1 MFVIVVATEFESVV
15 VAGRVVAVTAM
26 PLAQEAVL
34 ALTRQPERSLAEW
47 AALVWA
53 AAAVWVV
60 HSAAV
65 LALRLAMCRWWSA
78 REYLLALPC

>member
-15 VAGRVVAVTAM
+15 VAGRVVAVIAM

-34 ALTRQPERSLAEW
+34 ALTRQPEASLAER

-53 AAAVWVV
+53 AAAVWIV

-65 LALRLAMCRWWSA
+65 LALRSVMCRWWSA